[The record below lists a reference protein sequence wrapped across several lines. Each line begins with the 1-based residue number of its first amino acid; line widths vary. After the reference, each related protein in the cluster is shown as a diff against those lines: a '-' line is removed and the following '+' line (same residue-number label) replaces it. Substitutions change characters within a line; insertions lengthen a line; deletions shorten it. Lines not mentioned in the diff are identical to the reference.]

1 MFPVILTY
9 PYTLY
14 PVVVVSPPK
23 NSSSM
28 ALRRSSGNCGPK
40 PSLRWT
46 PNQWGSKEHDGPK
59 AFQQNSSNTNKS
71 TKQVKDSTQ
80 APFEPHYPRKTKL
93 PVKKHGWNPHL
104 IEWMFQLL
112 SITTPLASRML
123 ATVTPVIDIVPEV
136 TNMTLEKQPW
146 MKMYLLLKKRLNF
159 QCHVS
164 FHKDVSQN
172 KGIAKS
178 LRLQVPHVFVVPNW
192 PSWLFLKTGGWKKS
206 LFLKMNFYVPQFEH
220 GDVLLASSHLS
231 LTRLTPT
238 V

>member
-1 MFPVILTY
+1 MTQNNEPFLVGLHFIATGYNYGISMIQCCIAHLTY

-93 PVKKHGWNPHL
+93 PVKKHGWNPPSN
-104 IEWMFQLL
+104 WM
-112 SITTPLASRML
+112 
-123 ATVTPVIDIVPEV
+123 
-136 TNMTLEKQPW
+136 
-146 MKMYLLLKKRLNF
+146 
-159 QCHVS
+159 
-164 FHKDVSQN
+164 DVS
-172 KGIAKS
+172 IAKYYYS
-178 LRLQVPHVFVVPNW
+178 LGVQ
-192 PSWLFLKTGGWKKS
+192 
-206 LFLKMNFYVPQFEH
+206 
-220 GDVLLASSHLS
+220 DASNSYTSYRYSSRGH
-231 LTRLTPT
+231 
-238 V
+238 